1 MEYFI
6 ICLAALL
13 GSGLTLFSG
22 FGLGTIL
29 VPVFALFFPIDI
41 AITLT
46 AIVHFLNNLFKL
58 ALLGKK
64 ADKAIVFKFGVPSIL
79 AAFAGAYLLTYI
91 SHLAPLFDYTFMDNT
106 FYVMPVKLTI
116 AVLLFIFSLF
126 DLVPKLS
133 NLQFDMK
140 YLPLGGLLSG
150 FFGGLSGNQGALR
163 TAFLVRANL
172 SKEAFIGTGVVI
184 ACLVDISRLTVYAN
198 QLVHFEEDLNYGLL
212 ISATVSA
219 FIGAYFGHKLLKK
232 ITLKTVQV
240 VVAGMLMLFAV
251 LLGLGMI

>member
-1 MEYFI
+1 
-6 ICLAALL
+6 
-13 GSGLTLFSG
+13 
-22 FGLGTIL
+22 
-29 VPVFALFFPIDI
+29 
-41 AITLT
+41 
-46 AIVHFLNNLFKL
+46 
-58 ALLGKK
+58 
-64 ADKAIVFKFGVPSIL
+64 
-79 AAFAGAYLLTYI
+79 
-91 SHLAPLFDYTFMDNT
+91 
-106 FYVMPVKLTI
+106 
-116 AVLLFIFSLF
+116 LLFVFSLF

-198 QLVHFEEDLNYGLL
+198 QLVHFGKDLNYGLL